1 MFSEFTLLVLKNDNT
16 TTTTNRFG
24 ARCYDFVAF
33 VVVDNVYRLHR
44 YVVHCPI
51 KISVLHGSRLY
62 FVQYI
67 YIFYHLYVLTYHQ
80 IKLRFSAVTP
90 KTEDRQKRRLSFWW
104 CVFFAVADTYGSN
117 KAGTG
122 VRPKRPCVTSATGR

>member
-1 MFSEFTLLVLKNDNT
+1 MFFEFTLLVLKNDNT

-33 VVVDNVYRLHR
+33 VVVDNVYRLHS

-67 YIFYHLYVLTYHQ
+67 LFFLPFVCFDLSSDQTEVFRSDA
-80 IKLRFSAVTP
+80 KDRRPPEKAAVFLVVRF
-90 KTEDRQKRRLSFWW
+90 L
-104 CVFFAVADTYGSN
+104 C
-117 KAGTG
+117 
-122 VRPKRPCVTSATGR
+122 GR